1 MFEIKK
7 IIYDCKI
14 LLNEINLFLENIVL
28 KNETIEEINILING
42 YTLLI
47 YEIDNKEKFLN
58 EKNIIDSL
66 NEIKSV
72 LEITILN
79 LKDLNP

>member
-14 LLNEINLFLENIVL
+14 LLNEINFFLENIVL

-79 LKDLNP
+79 LKDLNL